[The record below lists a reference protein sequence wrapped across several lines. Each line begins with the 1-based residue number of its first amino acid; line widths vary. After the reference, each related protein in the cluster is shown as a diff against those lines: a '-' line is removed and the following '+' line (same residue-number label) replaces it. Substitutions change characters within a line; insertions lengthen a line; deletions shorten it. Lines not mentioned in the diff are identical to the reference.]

1 VNGYIDS
8 MRIKTP
14 SIRQRARNL
23 SGGNQQK
30 VVLSKALL
38 TAPEVLILDEPTRGI
53 DVGAKK
59 EIYELINQLKAQGTA
74 VMMISSEM
82 PEVLGLADRV
92 MVLHE
97 GRKMGEL
104 LRGEATQEKIM
115 AMILEAPAPEAGLE
129 VKA

>member
-1 VNGYIDS
+1 
-8 MRIKTP
+8 M
-14 SIRQRARNL
+14 
-23 SGGNQQK
+23 
-30 VVLSKALL
+30 LSKALL

-115 AMILEAPAPEAGLE
+115 AMILEAPAPKAGLE